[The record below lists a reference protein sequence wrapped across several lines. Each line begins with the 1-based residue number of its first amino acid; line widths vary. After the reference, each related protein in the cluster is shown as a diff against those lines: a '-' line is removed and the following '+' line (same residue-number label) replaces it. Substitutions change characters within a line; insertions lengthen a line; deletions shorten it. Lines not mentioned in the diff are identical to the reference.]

1 MSEQSP
7 EKLNSSEAPAETY
20 SLASILSEYK
30 SEAFIR
36 NERRLSKEE
45 LEKRADESIREM
57 KRSVEEELA
66 EQEPVEETTEEAL
79 PEVREDEPEAPA
91 PVSEEAEKAEEAEPS
106 EKAETTPK
114 AKKK

>member
-45 LEKRADESIREM
+45 LEKRADEIIREM
-57 KRSVEEELA
+57 KRSVEEELS
-66 EQEPVEETTEEAL
+66 EPEPDAQ
-79 PEVREDEPEAPA
+79 EPEAEA
-91 PVSEEAEKAEEAEPS
+91 GTAVVDLTLTEVVMMTVEVEEDLHS
-106 EKAETTPK
+106 YIMILQYFLQDI
-114 AKKK
+114 

>member
-45 LEKRADESIREM
+45 LEKRADEIIREM
-57 KRSVEEELA
+57 KRSVEDELA
-66 EQEPVEETTEEAL
+66 EQAALEEQ
-79 PEVREDEPEAPA
+79 
-91 PVSEEAEKAEEAEPS
+91 AEEASPS
-106 EKAETTPK
+106 YSSGCSGAPWAAASDRT
-114 AKKK
+114 

>member
-45 LEKRADESIREM
+45 LEKRAEEIIREM
-57 KRSVEEELA
+57 KLSVEA
-66 EQEPVEETTEEAL
+66 EVEEDT
-79 PEVREDEPEAPA
+79 PA
-91 PVSEEAEKAEEAEPS
+91 EAEP
-106 EKAETTPK
+106 AEDTPEET
-114 AKKK
+114 

>member
-45 LEKRADESIREM
+45 LEKRADEIIREM
-57 KRSVEEELA
+57 KRSVEEELSEPEPAPEEAPPSSDGPEEAVPAA
-66 EQEPVEETTEEAL
+66 EPEET
-79 PEVREDEPEAPA
+79 EVLHGAS
-91 PVSEEAEKAEEAEPS
+91 VL
-106 EKAETTPK
+106 
-114 AKKK
+114 

>member
-45 LEKRADESIREM
+45 LEKRADEIIREM
-57 KRSVEEELA
+57 KRSVEEELS
-66 EQEPVEETTEEAL
+66 EPEPSAQ
-79 PEVREDEPEAPA
+79 EPEAEDA
-91 PVSEEAEKAEEAEPS
+91 AEKAPAE
-106 EKAETTPK
+106 
-114 AKKK
+114 